1 MPKLTNDSRVIA
13 EVAAETAQ
21 KSRSVFRHSRPG
33 LWMICWSLFGIS
45 TQWISAVGLGQSPE
59 TELLTVAESS
69 KFTATSRFEDVAA
82 FIDRCDREANHIQ
95 RIDIGETVEGR
106 PIVAAVVGNPLP
118 AVEPTD
124 PSVGGIV
131 VDDKRIVCLLLGN
144 IHSGECA
151 GKEALL
157 MLLRELGRSPDSPW
171 LKELV
176 LIFVPNYNADGNE
189 RIGPGQYHRP
199 GQMGPEAGMGLREN
213 AQQLDLNRDFIKME
227 APETRALVKLM
238 NQYDVDVVIDMHTTN
253 GSKHRYDLTYDF
265 PHHPAVFPDIRQYL
279 VSELLPTVTQRMS
292 AQGIETFYYGNF
304 DRQQTEWRSFGYE
317 GRYSTEHAGLSNR
330 IGILSEAYSYVS
342 YERRIIAS
350 REFVRNCLN
359 YLSESPERVRQI
371 RTQATAWGVNSF
383 EKNEPLAMSATLE
396 AFPEKVVVKGYRN
409 ETPEDITVGWFANFR
424 PAERAVIP
432 LAYVIPAE
440 FSQAVDRLVMQG
452 IQVQQLTTP
461 LRTEVLI
468 DRCVKITRPDR
479 PFQGHFTT
487 ELESTRRSEVREL
500 PAKSYLVPTNQPL
513 ARLLA
518 TLLEPN
524 SSDSLYTWNF
534 FSDQV
539 SEGQD
544 LPVLRID
551 ERVEWQT
558 APVKRIEPSELLTL
572 AKIDGPVGQ
581 IDLQPSILTDPQWL
595 DEEHYLLTWNS
606 RRQKVNVVTGAM
618 MPTDDAL
625 PSRRVLDTFQK
636 FLVEQQAAASEPE
649 RTDLPEIKVQED
661 QLIYAPD
668 RLAVL
673 LQHADD
679 LYCLS
684 AGSDQVRRLTR
695 DGTRKQLIHFSPDK
709 SWVSFVNADHNLC
722 VVSVESGEPRI
733 LTTDGSPNVLNGLLD
748 WVYQEELYGRG
759 NYKGYWWNP
768 QSTQI
773 AFLQLDQTAVPRF
786 IVVDQL
792 PLNNGMETLPYPKA
806 GDPNAT
812 VRVGV
817 VNMDGEQQWAK
828 FAEPSTDVVVSDVSW
843 NSDGSSVYFQLQNR
857 QQTWL
862 DLCRLT
868 PDGETSVIFRDQTAS
883 WIESPGSPYWLAD
896 GSFLWLSPRSGWRQI
911 YHHTNDGQLV
921 AVTQPG
927 VEVQQILGVSPA
939 GDQVFFSAYHPSPT
953 ELHVHRVTMSGG
965 MLHRLTSLGASHKV
979 TFNRSHTYFIDEY
992 SSVTMPKRIE
1002 LRDNDGK
1009 RIRVLETRND
1019 DRLNYLKS
1027 NPPELIKVPTSDG
1040 GSLDAY
1046 LIRPADFDSNKKYP
1060 VLFHVYSG
1068 PQAPRVKNE
1077 FGGKTYLWHQY
1088 LAQQGICVWI
1098 CDNRSA
1104 TRGASQL
1111 AWPVHRNLG
1120 QHELADILEGYNW
1133 LKDQPWVDDKQIGIW
1148 GWSYGG
1154 YMTAYALT
1162 HSKVFQLGISGAPVT
1177 DWRNY
1182 DSIYTERYM
1191 GLPSDNPEGY
1201 KRSSVVEAA
1210 ANLSGDLLLIH
1221 GGIDDNVHINNSMQL
1236 VKALQDSGVSFEMMV
1251 YPANRHAVTREQQV
1265 RHMRKLMTDFLLKRF
1280 KPVTRVSGE

>member
-1 MPKLTNDSRVIA
+1 MLKLLICQTAGDIMVVESRIRSRVLWLLA
-13 EVAAETAQ
+13 VSLLWPLVA
-21 KSRSVFRHSRPG
+21 
-33 LWMICWSLFGIS
+33 S
-45 TQWISAVGLGQSPE
+45 TGMGQSPE
-59 TELLTVAESS
+59 TELLTIAESS
-69 KFTATSRFEDVAA
+69 NFTATSRFEDVAA
-82 FIDRCDREANHIQ
+82 YIDRCAREANHIQ
-95 RIDIGETVEGR
+95 RVDIGESVEGR
-106 PIVAAVVGNPLP
+106 PIIAAVVGNPLP
-118 AVEPTD
+118 VVDATPRGATIAAAKDER
-124 PSVGGIV
+124 IV
-131 VDDKRIVCLLLGN
+131 VLLLGN

-157 MLLRELGRSPDSPW
+157 MLLREVAKNPDSPW
-171 LKELV
+171 LKDLV

-189 RIGPGQYHRP
+189 RMGPGQYHRP
-199 GQMGPEAGMGLREN
+199 GQIGPEAGMGLREN

-238 NQYDVDVVIDMHTTN
+238 NQYDADVVIDMHTTN

-342 YERRIIAS
+342 YERRVVAS

-359 YLSESPERVRQI
+359 YLSESTDRVRQI
-371 RTQATAWGVNSF
+371 RDQADAWGMNSF
-383 EKNEPLAMSATLE
+383 EKNEALAMSANLE

-409 ETPEDITVGWFANFR
+409 ELPEDITVNWFANFR
-424 PAERAVIP
+424 PAERALLP
-432 LAYVIPAE
+432 MAYVIPQE

-452 IQVQQLTTP
+452 VQVQQLTAP
-461 LRTEVLI
+461 LRTEVLV
-468 DRCVKITRPDR
+468 DRCVKITRPER
-479 PFQGHFTT
+479 PFQGHLTT
-487 ELESTRRSEVREL
+487 QLESTRRSEVREL

-518 TLLEPN
+518 TMLEPT
-524 SSDSLYTWNF
+524 SADSLYTWNF

-551 ERVEWQT
+551 ERVEWQSV
-558 APVKRIEPSELLTL
+558 AVKRIEPSELLTL
-572 AKIDGPVGQ
+572 AKIDGPVGK
-581 IDLQPSILTDPQWL
+581 IDLEPSVVANPQWL
-595 DEEHYLLTWNS
+595 DDEHYLLTWNS
-606 RRQKVNVVTGAM
+606 RRHKVNVVTGAM
-618 MPTDDAL
+618 MPIDEAL
-625 PSRRVLDTFQK
+625 PNRRALETFQK
-636 FLVEQQAAASEPE
+636 FLQEQQANASQPDRGE
-649 RTDLPEIKVQED
+649 LPEIKLKDE

-668 RLAVL
+668 RSSVL
-673 LQHADD
+673 LLQADD
-679 LYCLS
+679 IYCL
-684 AGSDQVRRLTR
+684 ADPLRKVRRLTG
-695 DGTRKQLIHFSPDK
+695 DGQPKHLIHFSPDLK
-709 SWVSFVNADHNLC
+709 WVSYVNSQHNLC
-722 VVSVESGEPRI
+722 VVAVESGEPRE
-733 LTTDGSPNVLNGLLD
+733 LTTDGTENILNGLLD

-759 NYKGYWWNP
+759 NFKGYWWNP
-768 QSTQI
+768 QSTEI
-773 AFLQLDQTAVPRF
+773 AFLRLDQTAVPRF

-792 PLNNGMETLPYPKA
+792 PLNNGLETLPYPKA
-806 GDPNAT
+806 GDPNALVSLGRT
-812 VRVGV
+812 TL
-817 VNMDGEQQWAK
+817 DGQVSWAK
-828 FAEPSTDVVVSDVSW
+828 FTEPAGDVVVSDVAW
-843 NSDGSSVYFQLQNR
+843 QSDGKDVYFQLQNR

-862 DLCRLT
+862 DLCRFSEN
-868 PDGETSVIFRDQTAS
+868 GETAVIFRDQTTA
-883 WIESPGSPYWLAD
+883 WIESPGAPYWLAD
-896 GSFLWLSPRSGWRQI
+896 GSYLWLSPRSGWRQI
-911 YHHTNDGQLV
+911 YHYTIDGQV
-921 AVTQPG
+921 MPVTEPG

-939 GDQVFFSAYHPSPT
+939 GDQVFFSAYYPSPT
-953 ELHVHRVTMSGG
+953 ELHVHRVTLSGG
-965 MLHRLTSLGASHKV
+965 MLNRLTSLGASHKV
-979 TFNRSHTYFIDEY
+979 TFNQSHTYFIDEY

-1002 LRDNDGK
+1002 LRNNDGK
-1009 RIRVLETRND
+1009 RIRILETRID
-1019 DRLNYLKS
+1019 DRLNYLKT

-1060 VLFHVYSG
+1060 VLFHIYSG

-1111 AWPVHRNLG
+1111 AWPIHRNLG
-1120 QHELADILEGYNW
+1120 QLELADILEGYNW
-1133 LKDQPWVDDKQIGIW
+1133 LKDQPWVDEKQLGIW

-1162 HSKVFQLGISGAPVT
+1162 HSKVFKAGISGAPVT

-1201 KRSSVVEAA
+1201 RRSSVVEAA

-1221 GGIDDNVHINNSMQL
+1221 GGVDDNVHINNSMQL

-1280 KPVTRVSGE
+1280 KPVTRTNGEQSP